1 MTEADV
7 CANCSHQ
14 IKNQLVGKYLGI
26 DEGVQ
31 HEICMYPV

>member
-26 DEGVQ
+26 DEEIQ